1 MGRRPHGLPPG
12 TSTWPAP
19 PPAVVPTDVLPP
31 QPTLPRVKVLHVITR
46 FWAGAGGNTLL
57 SAIGMDP
64 DRYETWIAG
73 CPGGPLWERARHAGV
88 ATVQLHRFREV
99 LSPVEDLYVLI
110 QLVRLIRRE
119 RFAIVHTHSAK
130 GGFLGRLAAWLC
142 RTPVVVHTF
151 HGFSVHDFMSRRK
164 RRGYL
169 LLERAVRR
177 PTHAFFAVSPR
188 VAREAVELRLAPPGT
203 VSVVPSAVELDGS
216 LLQGPSNSL
225 REQLGIPPEAA
236 LVGTVGRIDQQ
247 KAPLDF
253 VRMAALVARTHPSTR
268 FVMVGE
274 GPLEKQVRQEADRL
288 GVAVLLT
295 GFRSD
300 APRLAAGLDVFVIS
314 SLYEGLGRALTEAL
328 GSGRPVVAT
337 AVNGVPDLVTPGAT
351 GLLAPPAAPDA
362 LAECVRWM
370 LDHPA
375 EARRMG
381 EQGRARVLATFEPA
395 VMCRLLDR
403 DYARLLGLPEPDEH
417 LTAPPPD
424 GANGHRRDADEQV
437 VLDLAD

>member
-1 MGRRPHGLPPG
+1 
-12 TSTWPAP
+12 
-19 PPAVVPTDVLPP
+19 
-31 QPTLPRVKVLHVITR
+31 VKVLHIITR

-64 DRYETWIAG
+64 DRYETWVAG
-73 CPGGPLWERARHAGV
+73 CPGGPLWERARRAGV
-88 ATVQLHRFREV
+88 ATVQLRRFREV
-99 LSPVEDLYVLI
+99 LSPIEDLYVLI

-203 VSVVPSAVELDGS
+203 VSVVPSAVELDGG
-216 LLQGPSNSL
+216 LLQAPSSSL
-225 REQLGIPPEAA
+225 RQQLGIPPEAA

-253 VRMAALVARTHPSTR
+253 VRMAALVARTHPGTR

-274 GPLEKQVRQEADRL
+274 GPLEEQLRQEADRL

-300 APRLAAGLDVFVIS
+300 APRLAAALDVFVIS

-328 GSGRPVVAT
+328 GTGRPVVAT

-351 GLLAPPAAPDA
+351 GLLAPPAAPEA

-381 EQGRARVLATFEPA
+381 EQGRARVLATFQPA

-403 DYARLLGLPEPDEH
+403 AYARLLGLPGPDQH
-417 LTAPPPD
+417 LTALPPD
-424 GANGHRRDADEQV
+424 GANGHRRDAEEQV

>member
-1 MGRRPHGLPPG
+1 
-12 TSTWPAP
+12 
-19 PPAVVPTDVLPP
+19 
-31 QPTLPRVKVLHVITR
+31 
-46 FWAGAGGNTLL
+46 
-57 SAIGMDP
+57 
-64 DRYETWIAG
+64 
-73 CPGGPLWERARHAGV
+73 
-88 ATVQLHRFREV
+88 
-99 LSPVEDLYVLI
+99 
-110 QLVRLIRRE
+110 
-119 RFAIVHTHSAK
+119 
-130 GGFLGRLAAWLC
+130 
-142 RTPVVVHTF
+142 
-151 HGFSVHDFMSRRK
+151 MSRRK

-203 VSVVPSAVELDGS
+203 VSVVPSAVELDDS
-216 LLQGPSNSL
+216 LLQGPGSSL
-225 REQLGIPPEAA
+225 RELLGVPQGAP

-253 VRMAALVARTHPSTR
+253 VRMAALVARTHPATR

-274 GPLEKQVRQEADRL
+274 GPLEEQVRREADRL
-288 GVAVLLT
+288 GVAVQLT

-300 APRLAAGLDVFVIS
+300 ASRLTADLDVFVIS

-351 GLLAPPAAPDA
+351 GLLAPPAAPEA
-362 LAECVRWM
+362 LAESVRWM

-403 DYARLLGLPEPDEH
+403 GYARLLGLPEPTEH
-417 LTAPPPD
+417 LTAPPLD